1 MSDVER
7 AWENRM
13 AALWDTFDDHAPD
26 DFVAQVERLA
36 AELPLQNSVGLFE
49 RASAHDSTGRP
60 DVAVPLYRDALNAGL
75 GGRRR
80 REATIQLASSLR
92 NLGQP
97 GEAANLLSDELR
109 ASSDDLDGAVC
120 AFLALAL
127 VDLGQPHRAVQVSAA
142 IQSVA
147 RALCE
152 RAHHAS

>member
-1 MSDVER
+1 MSDVESS
-7 AWENRM
+7 WENRM

-36 AELPLQNSVGLFE
+36 AELPPHNSIGLFE

-60 DVAVPLYRDALNAGL
+60 DIAVPLYRDALNAGL

-92 NLGQP
+92 SRTRSG
-97 GEAANLLSDELR
+97 R
-109 ASSDDLDGAVC
+109 H
-120 AFLALAL
+120 
-127 VDLGQPHRAVQVSAA
+127 QPHRTVRISAA

-152 RAHHAS
+152 RAYDAS